1 MQIALVVLA
10 FGLAMLLIEYL
21 APGRRWESVRGWY
34 PRAILLNVV
43 QALVAY
49 LSTATW
55 NRWFPEVALWHVG
68 GFGLLPDALLGYI
81 VITFI
86 YYWWHRARHEI
97 PLLWRW
103 LHQIHH
109 SASRLEVLTSFY
121 KHPVET
127 LINGVLSSAIL
138 YLLLG
143 LNAESAGL
151 AFLLTGIAELFYHW
165 NIRTPHW
172 LGYLIQR
179 PESHCVHHQRGRH
192 RNNFSDLPIWDM
204 LFGTFENP
212 RRQPGACG
220 FGPDAEQRLG
230 AMLVGGSA
238 FVRRNPHR
246 ATSPVKR
253 RPTVSST
260 T

>member
-1 MQIALVVLA
+1 MQCALIVLA
-10 FGLAMLLIEYL
+10 FGLAMLLIECV
-21 APGRRWESVRGWY
+21 APGRHLERVRGWY

-49 LSTATW
+49 LSAATW
-55 NRWFPEVALWHVG
+55 DRWFPGLSFWHIG
-68 GFGLLPDALLGYI
+68 GFGFLPDAFPGY
-81 VITFI
+81 VAITFI

-97 PLLWRW
+97 PFLWRW

-109 SASRLEVLTSFY
+109 SASRLEVVTSFY
-121 KHPVET
+121 KHPIEI
-127 LINGVLSSAIL
+127 LINGVLSPAIL
-138 YLLLG
+138 YVLLG

-165 NIRTPHW
+165 NVKTPHW

-192 RNNFSDLPIWDM
+192 RNNYSDLPLWDL

-212 RRQPGACG
+212 RAQPGACG

-230 AMLVGGSA
+230 AMLVGRSA
-238 FVRRNPHR
+238 FARREPR
-246 ATSPVKR
+246 GVELSAQEIAS
-253 RPTVSST
+253 
-260 T
+260 